1 MSCEMNPHIGWYLE
15 RIESGECVPNSDRI
29 KLAALVRRSF
39 ETEDVYTDGEQ
50 LEKYLS
56 LQKYLGYEL
65 LDWEI
70 FLTALHLCTYWRKT
84 GMPRWPDIL
93 LMCGRGTGKDGFLTF
108 LAFCLA
114 SPYCEISRGYDVDI
128 CANNE
133 DQAMRPVSDLIILLE
148 HPDQR
153 KKLDKFFTHHK
164 ERVVGRKTGAVV
176 RGRPYNPKG
185 LDGLRSGVVYINEI
199 HQYENYAMINV
210 FKTALGKKAHPRMG
224 YFTTNGDVR
233 EGPLDDLLEQ
243 AEDILNGSIPDEGF
257 LPFICRLDSVKDAE
271 NPEMFPKANP
281 SYQFFPDLREEILKE
296 WKSWKRSPDQNRSF
310 LVKRMNLTEGRSELA
325 AASWDDIKASDRPVP
340 ELEGEPCV
348 VGIDFTKTTDWAAVN
363 AHFLLDDDTRV
374 DINHAWICLRS
385 PELSRIKAPWREWVE
400 RGLLTAVDD
409 VEISPRMITEYLRGL
424 MEKYNVLGVAIDNF
438 RFTLMKQALEEL
450 GFTAGKDGNICLV
463 KPQDI
468 MKVVPVM
475 DSIFVN
481 HQFVWGDNPVLRWA
495 ANNTKKVASSRK
507 IGSDTGNYYYAKIE
521 AKSRKTDP
529 FMALVSAV
537 TIEDLLRC
545 ANPFGDIDL
554 GALIQ

>member
-1 MSCEMNPHIGWYLE
+1 MNCDLNPHILGYLE
-15 RIESGECVPNSDRI
+15 QIESRECVPNGDRI
-29 KLAALVRRSF
+29 QLAALVRRSF

-56 LQKYLGYEL
+56 LQKYVPYRLLG
-65 LDWEI
+65 WEI
-70 FLTALHLCTYWRKT
+70 FLVALHLCTYWRESGK
-84 GMPRWPDIL
+84 PRWPDLL
-93 LMCGRGTGKDGFLTF
+93 LMCGRGAGKDGFLTF

-114 SPYCEISRGYDVDI
+114 SPYCEVARGYDVDI

-133 DQAMRPVSDLIILLE
+133 DQAMRPVSDLISLLE
-148 HPDQR
+148 NPGQR
-153 KKLDKFFTHHK
+153 KKLDRFFSHNK
-164 ERVVGRKTGAVV
+164 ERVVGRRTGAVV

-185 LDGLRSGVVYINEI
+185 LDGLRSGAVYINEI
-199 HQYENYAMINV
+199 HQYENYSMINV
-210 FKTALGKKAHPRMG
+210 FKTALGKKPHPRMG

-233 EGPLDDLLEQ
+233 EGPLDDLLET
-243 AEDILNGSIPDEGF
+243 AGEILSGSLPDDGF
-257 LPFICRLDSVKDAE
+257 LPFICRLDSKREAG
-271 NPEMFPKANP
+271 NPELFPKANP
-281 SYQFFPDLREEILKE
+281 SYQHFPDLREEILKE
-296 WKSWKRSPDQNRSF
+296 WKSWRRSPDQNRSF
-310 LVKRMNLTEGRSELA
+310 LVKRMNLSEERSELA
-325 AASWDDIKASDRPVP
+325 SADWEDIKATDR
-340 ELEGEPCV
+340 ELPGLSGAACV

-363 AHFLLDDDTRV
+363 AHFLLEDDTRV

-409 VEISPRMITEYLRGL
+409 VEISPRLITEYLRQL
-424 MEKYNVLGVAIDNF
+424 MEQYNVLGVAIDNF

-450 GFTAGKDGNICLV
+450 GFTSGKDGSIYLV

-475 DSIFVN
+475 DSVFVN
-481 HQFVWGDNPVLRWA
+481 RQFIWGDNPVLRWA

-529 FMALVSAV
+529 FMALVASMA
-537 TIEDLLRC
+537 IEDRLRS
-545 ANPFGDIDL
+545 ANPFWDVDL
-554 GALIQ
+554 GALIH

>member
-1 MSCEMNPHIGWYLE
+1 MSCEMNPHIGRYLE

-70 FLTALHLCTYWRKT
+70 FLTALHLCTYWRET

-114 SPYCEISRGYDVDI
+114 SPYCEIARGYDVDI

-153 KKLDKFFTHHK
+153 KKLDKFFSHNK

-257 LPFICRLDSVKDAE
+257 LPFVCRLDSVKDAE

-325 AASWDDIKASDRPVP
+325 AAAWEDIKASDRPVP

-537 TIEDLLRC
+537 TIEDRLRC